1 VVKNNN
7 YSAKDIEILEG
18 LEPVRKRPGMYIGGT
33 DETAFHH
40 LATEIIDNSMDEVT
54 AGHAKNIYVKLNKD
68 KSLTVTDDG
77 RGIPLDKHPKKNKTA
92 LEIVM
97 TTLHSG
103 GKFKEGTYS
112 TSAGL
117 HGVGLSVVNAL
128 SEKLK
133 IEVFKN
139 STIFEQNYSKG
150 KPLNKLT
157 KKENPRLKMELKLH
171 LFLTKKFLEK
181 N

>member
-1 VVKNNN
+1 MVKNNN

-157 KKENPRLKMELKLH
+157 KKGNPRLKMELKLH
-171 LFLTKKFLEK
+171 SLLTKKFLGK

>member
-1 VVKNNN
+1 MVKNNN

-133 IEVFKN
+133 IEPF
-139 STIFEQNYSKG
+139 
-150 KPLNKLT
+150 
-157 KKENPRLKMELKLH
+157 
-171 LFLTKKFLEK
+171 
-181 N
+181 

>member
-1 VVKNNN
+1 MVKNNN

-128 SEKLK
+128 SEKNLIKPPTGFLSYGHVRKPFLK
-133 IEVFKN
+133 LWEPGLL
-139 STIFEQNYSKG
+139 TIF
-150 KPLNKLT
+150 
-157 KKENPRLKMELKLH
+157 RV
-171 LFLTKKFLEK
+171 
-181 N
+181 